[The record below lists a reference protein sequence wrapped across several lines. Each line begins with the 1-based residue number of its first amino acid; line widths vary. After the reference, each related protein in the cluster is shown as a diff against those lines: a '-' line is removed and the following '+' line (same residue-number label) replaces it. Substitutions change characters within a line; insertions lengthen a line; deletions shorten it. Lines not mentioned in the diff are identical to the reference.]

1 MPKRNWL
8 ITGVSSGFGR
18 IMTEQLLARGD
29 RVAGTVRD
37 LSVMAELK
45 TEHGDR
51 LWLAELDLSETV
63 SVRGVV
69 DRAWASLSRI
79 DVVVSNA
86 GYGLIGAAEE
96 MTDEQVRH
104 QIDTNLVGS
113 IQLIRAALPHLRAQG
128 GGRILQL
135 SSMGGQV
142 AFPGGS
148 LYHATKWGIEG
159 FLDAV
164 AQEVAVFGIG
174 CTLIEPGGART
185 DFRHRSAR
193 VAPLLEAYDASPSR
207 MVNRIIADTARPSP
221 GDPVKMVEAMIA
233 SLDQEPAPRRIA
245 LGSDAY
251 NVMHAQLSARLEAL
265 EAQRELACSTDF
277 PAEEGAGAAPPWFV
291 SKSQ

>member
-1 MPKRNWL
+1 MTSKTWL
-8 ITGVSSGFGR
+8 ITGVSTGFGR
-18 IMTEQLLARGD
+18 IMTEHLLARGD

-37 LSVMAELK
+37 LAVMADLK
-45 TEHGDR
+45 DKHGDS
-51 LWLAELDLSETV
+51 LWLAELDLIDTAAI
-63 SVRGVV
+63 RGVV
-69 DRAWASLSRI
+69 DRAWTALSRI

-86 GYGLIGAAEE
+86 GYGLMGAAEE

-104 QIDTNLVGS
+104 QIDTNLVDS
-113 IQLIRAALPHLRAQG
+113 IQLIRTALPHLRAQG
-128 GGRILQL
+128 GGRIMQL

-185 DFRHRSAR
+185 DFRHRSAK
-193 VAPLLEAYDASPSR
+193 VAAMLDAYDASPSR
-207 MVNRIIADTARPSP
+207 MINRILADTSQVSQ

-233 SLDQEPAPRRIA
+233 SVDQEPAPRRIA

-251 NVMHAQLSARLEAL
+251 HVMHAQMSARLAAL
-265 EAQRELACSTDF
+265 EAQRELACSTDY
-277 PAEEGAGAAPPWFV
+277 PPEPGAPPPWFAATREP
-291 SKSQ
+291 